1 MTPRSDTDVCLDQ
14 LSAQLQQL
22 QRTTRMWRL
31 GLLAAVAG
39 LALALWL
46 RPGPQPGSP
55 VLIRQSGGRVLLTVD
70 DVGTPMLRL
79 ESGQA
84 FAQLAVRT
92 DGMAVLLLSD
102 GNRQR
107 QATLLPEGLR
117 LEHGGR
123 VVGQVR

>member
-22 QRTTRMWRL
+22 QHTTRMWRL

-39 LALALWL
+39 LALTLWL

-55 VLIRQSGGRVLLTVD
+55 VLIRQSGDRVLLTVD

-79 ESGQA
+79 ESRQA

-92 DGMAVLLLSD
+92 DGMAVLLLW
-102 GNRQR
+102 GR
-107 QATLLPEGLR
+107 QA
-117 LEHGGR
+117 
-123 VVGQVR
+123 

>member
-1 MTPRSDTDVCLDQ
+1 MSALISSQ
-14 LSAQLQQL
+14 LSSSSSSAPLACGVWAC
-22 QRTTRMWRL
+22 WRRSL
-31 GLLAAVAG
+31 
-39 LALALWL
+39 
-46 RPGPQPGSP
+46 GSP
-55 VLIRQSGGRVLLTVD
+55 SHCGSAQVRSRVLLTVD
-70 DVGTPMLRL
+70 DIGTPRLRL